1 MKVNNI
7 VKFVGVVA
15 GIIAA
20 SVMIDKLVDK
30 AYDGVE
36 EDCESNADVEGK
48 TIDIDVSASTCK
60 TVIKAVVGAAA
71 FIIANK
77 HTAKKVRDVVFK
89 YGVEGG
95 IQCATSAFI
104 DFGLSEESGRQL
116 LTDTDALI
124 RFRDKVLPTA
134 KQAYFG

>member
-1 MKVNNI
+1 MNNI

-20 SVMIDKLVDK
+20 SVMIDKIVDK
-30 AYDGVE
+30 AYDSI
-36 EDCESNADVEGK
+36 EDDHEDNVDVEGK
-48 TIDIDVSASTCK
+48 SVNVDVSASTCK
-60 TVIKAVVGAAA
+60 TVVKAVVGAAA
-71 FIIANK
+71 FIIMNK

-89 YGVEGG
+89 YGIEGG

>member
-1 MKVNNI
+1 MKVNSI
-7 VKFVGVVA
+7 VKFVGVMA

-20 SVMIDKLVDK
+20 SVMIDKIVDK
-30 AYDGVE
+30 AYGGVE
-36 EDCESNADVEGK
+36 DVHEDNVDSEGK
-48 TIDIDVSASTCK
+48 SIDVDVSASTCK
-60 TVIKAVVGAAA
+60 TVVKAVAGAAA

-77 HTAKKVRDVVFK
+77 HTAKKVRDVAFK

-95 IQCATSAFI
+95 IQCAASAFV

>member
-1 MKVNNI
+1 MNNI
-7 VKFVGVVA
+7 VKFIGVVA

-20 SVMIDKLVDK
+20 SVMIDKIVDK
-30 AYDGVE
+30 AYDSI
-36 EDCESNADVEGK
+36 EDDHEDNVDVEGK
-48 TIDIDVSASTCK
+48 SINVDVSASTCK
-60 TVIKAVVGAAA
+60 TVVKAVVGAAA
-71 FIIANK
+71 FIITNK

>member
-1 MKVNNI
+1 MNSI

-20 SVMIDKLVDK
+20 SVMIDKIVDK
-30 AYDGVE
+30 AYGGVE
-36 EDCESNADVEGK
+36 DVHDDNIDTEGK
-48 TIDIDVSASTCK
+48 SIDIDVSASTCK
-60 TVIKAVVGAAA
+60 TVIKAVVGATA

-77 HTAKKVRDVVFK
+77 HTAKKVCDVVFK

-104 DFGLSEESGRQL
+104 DFGLSEESGRRL

-134 KQAYFG
+134 KQAYCG

>member
-1 MKVNNI
+1 MNSI

-20 SVMIDKLVDK
+20 SVMIDKIVDK
-30 AYDGVE
+30 AYGGVE
-36 EDCESNADVEGK
+36 DVHEDNIDTEGK
-48 TIDIDVSASTCK
+48 SIDIDVSASTCK
-60 TVIKAVVGAAA
+60 TVIKAVVGATA

-77 HTAKKVRDVVFK
+77 HTAKKVCDVVFK

-104 DFGLSEESGRQL
+104 DFGLSEESGRRL

-134 KQAYFG
+134 KQAYCG